1 MNSRLRHLRHD
12 ERGMSFV
19 FVGLGF
25 MTFLAATILAVDV
38 GMLMTARTQAQTSA
52 DAGALAGATALAYN
66 NFTDHSATGP
76 AVTSAINT
84 AVANFVMGAGP
95 SVTPPDVTF
104 PLDPTTN
111 AYDLVQVNVFR
122 TAARSNP
129 IPTLIAGI
137 FGTPTAD
144 IQATATAQVMPANAM
159 DCVLPFTIPDKWQEH
174 VDSNGNY
181 DGPTWNP
188 NDTFD
193 IAASQGN
200 QANVGTPFTNPDIY
214 VPPGPPGSTPTPTGF
229 DPAVAGTIGTK
240 ITLKPG
246 SGGAPTPSFYQAWDI
261 GGVTGASAYSTNI
274 SSCNTNMTEVGNF
287 MLPETGNMVGP
298 TNQGVD
304 ALIALDP
311 SAMWDTSCNC
321 VTGGDPKYATSP
333 RIRAIPLYDPA
344 VYAADQHSG
353 KSVPSLQIVGY
364 LGFFIDSVKAGEVT
378 GYISPITGDYKKG
391 GPTLNG
397 GFSKVIMLV
406 Q

>member
-1 MNSRLRHLRHD
+1 MNKRLRHLRND

-25 MTFLAATILAVDV
+25 MAFMSATILAIDV
-38 GMLMTARTQAQTSA
+38 GMLMTARAQAQTSA
-52 DAGALAGATALAYN
+52 DAGALSGATALAYN

-76 AVTSAINT
+76 AVTSAINA
-84 AVANFVMGAGP
+84 AVANLVMGQGP
-95 SVTPPDVTF
+95 SVTPADVTF

-111 AYDLVQVNVFR
+111 AYDLVQVNVYR

-129 IPTLIAGI
+129 FPTLIAGL
-137 FGTPTAD
+137 FGTSTAD
-144 IQATATAQVMPANAM
+144 VQATATAQVMPANAM

-188 NDTFD
+188 NDSFD

-200 QANVGTPFTNPDIY
+200 QANVGAAFANPDVY
-214 VPPGPPGSTPTPTGF
+214 VPPQPAGSSTQTTGF
-229 DPAVAGTIGTK
+229 DAVADRGTK

-246 SGGAPTPSFYQAWDI
+246 AQNAPTPSFYQAWDI

-274 SSCNTNMTEVGNF
+274 GTCNTNMTEVGNP

-298 TNQGVD
+298 TNQGVA
-304 ALIALDP
+304 ALIAQD
-311 SAMWDTSCNC
+311 SNAMWDTSCNC
-321 VTGGDPKYATSP
+321 VTGSAFATSP
-333 RIRAIPLYDPA
+333 RVRAIPLYDPY
-344 VYAADQHSG
+344 VYASDQHSG
-353 KSVPSLQIVGY
+353 KSQPTLQIVGY
-364 LGFFIDSVKAGEVT
+364 LGFFIDSVQAGQVT
-378 GYISPITGDYKKG
+378 GYITPISGTWKKG

>member
-1 MNSRLRHLRHD
+1 MNKRLRHLRHD

-25 MTFLAATILAVDV
+25 MAFLAATILAVDV
-38 GMLMTARTQAQTSA
+38 GMLLTARTQAQTSA
-52 DAGALAGATALAYN
+52 DAGALSGATALAYN

-84 AVANFVMGAGP
+84 AVANQVMGQGP
-95 SVTPPDVTF
+95 SVTPTDVTF

-111 AYDLVQVNVFR
+111 AYDLVQVTVYR
-122 TAARSNP
+122 TAARSNAFA
-129 IPTLIAGI
+129 TLIAGI

-144 IQATATAQVMPANAM
+144 VQATATAQVMPANAM
-159 DCVLPFTIPDKWQEH
+159 DCVLPFTIPDKWQEN

-188 NDTFD
+188 SDTFD

-200 QANVGTPFTNPDIY
+200 KANVGAAFANPDVY
-214 VPPGPPGSTPTPTGF
+214 VPPGPPGAPPTTGF
-229 DPAVAGTIGTK
+229 DPVGDRGTK

-246 SGGAPTPSFYQAWDI
+246 SQNNVTPSFYQAWDI

-274 SSCNTNMTEVGNF
+274 SGCNTNMTQVGN
-287 MLPETGNMVGP
+287 MMTPETGNMVGP

-311 SAMWDTSCNC
+311 NAMWTPSCNC
-321 VTGGDPKYATSP
+321 VTGSAFGTSP
-333 RIRAIPLYDPA
+333 RVRAIPLYDPA

-353 KSVPSLQIVGY
+353 KSQPSLQIVGY
-364 LGFFIDSVKAGEVT
+364 LGFFIDSVQAGQVT
-378 GYISPITGDYKKG
+378 GYITPISGSWQKG